1 MDCFLSFHF
10 SMTIVTSS
18 ITEDEEALLFVAT
31 REAITIRISKAEI
44 IQLVAFEGT
53 TVAAEAAAAAVVV
66 VTCANPI
73 ADLIVAVS

>member
-31 REAITIRISKAEI
+31 QEAITIRISKAEI

-53 TVAAEAAAAAVVV
+53 TVAVEAAVV